1 MFRRWSFLAIRL
13 NWSLQTLYSEGAMSL
28 DPVVEALIRDE
39 VSTTVSSAVN
49 ETQNNLLSAF
59 DQMISSK
66 LESVKSQISENQ
78 KQLPESQISKI
89 QNNTLC
95 TDGYSFK
102 RNGCEDQFKLNVKL
116 MEKIRDADFHL
127 ERSQDSTTL
136 AAREKLSEGDYLCFP
151 MMLLLI

>member
-28 DPVVEALIRDE
+28 DPVVEALMRVE

-49 ETQNNLLSAF
+49 DTQNNLLSAF

-66 LESVKSQISENQ
+66 LERVKSQISENQ
-78 KQLPESQISKI
+78 KQLPESQISKL
-89 QNNTLC
+89 QNNILC
-95 TDGYSFK
+95 NDGYSFK

-116 MEKIRDADFHL
+116 MEKIPDADFHL
-127 ERSQDSTTL
+127 ERSQDSAAL
-136 AAREKLSEGDYLCFP
+136 AATEKLSEGDYLCFP